1 MAPTNVTIQDAK
13 GGMKRRKR
21 LPQWVAIAVDYDNC
35 NNKKVSGSDMEDVA
49 TATRIGKRQTRPLTD
64 LIERILEEACSN
76 HAYLIG
82 PF

>member
-1 MAPTNVTIQDAK
+1 
-13 GGMKRRKR
+13 
-21 LPQWVAIAVDYDNC
+21 
-35 NNKKVSGSDMEDVA
+35 MEDVA

-64 LIERILEEACSN
+64 LIERILEEDCSN